1 MNFSPSATP
10 TFQRTSIK
18 PTAIPTV
25 VLPGVWWSYY
35 AYNGKYYST
44 IAASNGFDTCLNY
57 FYYLPTDW
65 ILAPDDSNS
74 LNAISLNAWNTVTVV
89 VASGRGY
96 YSNST
101 YGLLNNEYSN
111 WLSTYE
117 DSHYKCAKCPCQVLI
132 MYSPNSR
139 KPSYSPVTYFPVASP
154 SYFPIRYPS
163 GTPSIKV
170 DTTALLIIHVVV
182 PSIFGSCLFIAGCS
196 MVILFLFR
204 KHGNAD
210 TMQAQVK
217 PTSQQEDDN
226 NITDNN
232 NSNGILLQPQP
243 IAIEY
248 QLQPMVAL
256 QQSVENG
263 NGLQQ
268 QQQQY
273 IMQIQPGY
281 IQLQPQQATQPQIQ
295 VYGRYGQSQP
305 EYGQQIVYDNAQLQ
319 LQSLPQ
325 AYAQSQ
331 SQQQQAYAFSQPPLQ
346 GQQQIYSFTNSQ
358 FQTQSQL
365 QVSSNYYIVLLIF
378 PFQIKFFVCISF
390 ADLLCTLFGSPEW
403 LLARTTA
410 SPAAAAVIRLEHC
423 APRGGCLDV
432 Q

>member
-1 MNFSPSATP
+1 M
-10 TFQRTSIK
+10 K
-18 PTAIPTV
+18 PTAIPTEV
-25 VLPGVWWSYY
+25 ILPGVLWNYY

-44 IAASNGFDTCLNY
+44 IAAAYGDGDTCQNNHY
-57 FYYLPTDW
+57 YYLPTDW
-65 ILAPDDSNS
+65 TLAPDDSSS
-74 LNAISLNAWNTVTVV
+74 LYAISLNAWKTVTVV

-101 YGLLNNEYSN
+101 YGLLNSEYTN
-111 WLSTYE
+111 WLSTYAYE
-117 DSHYKCAKCPCQVLI
+117 DSYYGCAKCPCQVLI

-139 KPSYSPVTYFPVASP
+139 KPSYSPATYFPVASP
-154 SYFPIRYPS
+154 SYSPISPIRYPS
-163 GTPSIKV
+163 YSPIKV

-210 TMQAQVK
+210 TTQAQVK

-226 NITDNN
+226 NITTNN
-232 NSNGILLQPQP
+232 NSNGILLQP
-243 IAIEY
+243 
-248 QLQPMVAL
+248 QPMVAL

-268 QQQQY
+268 QQQQQY
-273 IMQIQPGY
+273 FMQIQPGY

-319 LQSLPQ
+319 LQSMPQ

-358 FQTQSQL
+358 FQTQPQL
-365 QVSSNYYIVLLIF
+365 QVISNYNIVLLIF
-378 PFQIKFFVCISF
+378 PFQIKFFVYFIC
-390 ADLLCTLFGSPEW
+390 
-403 LLARTTA
+403 
-410 SPAAAAVIRLEHC
+410 
-423 APRGGCLDV
+423 
-432 Q
+432 

>member
-1 MNFSPSATP
+1 
-10 TFQRTSIK
+10 
-18 PTAIPTV
+18 
-25 VLPGVWWSYY
+25 
-35 AYNGKYYST
+35 
-44 IAASNGFDTCLNY
+44 
-57 FYYLPTDW
+57 
-65 ILAPDDSNS
+65 
-74 LNAISLNAWNTVTVV
+74 
-89 VASGRGY
+89 
-96 YSNST
+96 
-101 YGLLNNEYSN
+101 
-111 WLSTYE
+111 
-117 DSHYKCAKCPCQVLI
+117 

-182 PSIFGSCLFIAGCS
+182 PSIFGSCLLIAGCS

-305 EYGQQIVYDNAQLQ
+305 EYGQQI
-319 LQSLPQ
+319 
-325 AYAQSQ
+325 
-331 SQQQQAYAFSQPPLQ
+331 QQQAYAFSQPPLQ

-365 QVSSNYYIVLLIF
+365 QNGYLPALQQAQQQPQPYDPSIVHPAVAVSMYNNDHVGVPPS
-378 PFQIKFFVCISF
+378 
-390 ADLLCTLFGSPEW
+390 
-403 LLARTTA
+403 
-410 SPAAAAVIRLEHC
+410 
-423 APRGGCLDV
+423 DV
-432 Q
+432 